1 MFINVNFIISL
12 NISLLLLHNFTF
24 LKNYFYVHILLP
36 ASCFESQKVHWPWF
50 NSDEQLFSCLQQHRN
65 NDGNKGLLRKKW
77 IIRGPQ
83 YENIYSILTSKK
95 YVNMNR
101 FSWIFHFPV
110 YALNLLK
117 NCALHL
123 LKIDAC
129 FKFYVLI
136 LNSKF
141 DEKLVN

>member
-1 MFINVNFIISL
+1 MFFNVNFIISL

-24 LKNYFYVHILLP
+24 LKIISMSTFCCLHLVLKVK
-36 ASCFESQKVHWPWF
+36 KVHWPWF
-50 NSDEQLFSCLQQHRN
+50 NSDKQLFSCLQQHRN
-65 NDGNKGLLRKKW
+65 NDGNKGLLRQKW

-101 FSWIFHFPV
+101 FSWIFHFPI

-123 LKIDAC
+123 LEIDAC

-136 LNSKF
+136 LKF
-141 DEKLVN
+141 